1 MADNTQLPVPATSG
15 DVIAA
20 DEIAGAK
27 YQRIKLIHGAEGVN
41 DGDVSTANPLPV
53 DVGTIPLPADAAT
66 ETTLAAVGAL
76 LAAGIDVDT
85 GLTGLATEA
94 SLAVIAAAIKDED
107 AAASSGEKGIS
118 MLGVRRDADTAGAG
132 TDGDYSHLYVD
143 ELGRLKVA
151 TAPAS
156 QAATTGNI
164 TANGQTVSIDVS
176 RTSNIMIYCTGTFS
190 TVNCTFEG
198 SIDGGTSWFAVQAVR
213 TNANTIELTT
223 GNLSAAPAYA
233 WELSVNGLTNFRVRA
248 TAFTSGTQTWRF
260 QPAVYAT
267 EPIPAAQASATQ
279 NVNVSSTSGSL
290 PNLPT
295 PATTQGASTHHHAIS
310 AASTNATSVK
320 ASAGNINDIEL
331 SNNGAAVAY
340 FKLYN
345 KASTPTVGTDT
356 PVKTIMIPV
365 GGTVIVNGGPFGI
378 RLATG
383 IAYAITTGMAVA
395 DATAVAA
402 TQVSVGISYT

>member
-279 NVNVSSTSGSL
+279 GVSGTVTSNIGTAGLVIYTDSAT
-290 PNLPT
+290 NLGISATFTGTSRDGGAT
-295 PATTQGASTHHHAIS
+295 PAYNYFI
-310 AASTNATSVK
+310 
-320 ASAGNINDIEL
+320 ASAFADQSGTVRVEKSTDNTNWRRASKDI
-331 SNNGAAVAY
+331 AVAA
-340 FKLYN
+340 N
-345 KASTPTVGTDT
+345 APEEITVKVTARYHR
-356 PVKTIMIPV
+356 VV
-365 GGTVIVNGGPFGI
+365 YVNGG
-378 RLATG
+378 
-383 IAYAITTGMAVA
+383 IAQTIFSLTSGYHRI
-395 DATAVAA
+395 
-402 TQVSVGISYT
+402 